1 MYMDGYHKTLKIL
14 RQKKKTKPFSNQ
26 STFFAIW
33 LGLFSVEDSY
43 RMEPLQL
50 NYLQARFTVSF
61 EKIKAVLEER
71 KCPLGLQCVCGSL
84 SEASFTLCFW
94 GLSCCLWQFGSHGF
108 KESTSPSITCRGQ
121 LGPVVCVV
129 GSLWWSPHPH
139 ERRLFSL
146 LPWFGKEWA
155 SNRLVCG
162 LLIESE
168 GAFLGYI

>member
-1 MYMDGYHKTLKIL
+1 MDGYHKTLKIL

-94 GLSCCLWQFGSHGF
+94 GLSCCL
-108 KESTSPSITCRGQ
+108 
-121 LGPVVCVV
+121 
-129 GSLWWSPHPH
+129 
-139 ERRLFSL
+139 
-146 LPWFGKEWA
+146 
-155 SNRLVCG
+155 
-162 LLIESE
+162 
-168 GAFLGYI
+168 